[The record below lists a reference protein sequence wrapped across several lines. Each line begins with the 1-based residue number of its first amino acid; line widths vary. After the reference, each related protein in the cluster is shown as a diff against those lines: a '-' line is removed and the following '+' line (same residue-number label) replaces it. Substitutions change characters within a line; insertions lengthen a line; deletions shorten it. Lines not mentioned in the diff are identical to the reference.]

1 LWSLVHL
8 RLDLAVQAIDGMLKL
23 RIEREQSLS
32 LRGGMSSQGQ
42 SPKLVLASTSSPV
55 CPPNA
60 LTGESQRQY
69 FPGKFNK
76 NKGASST
83 PKCASVYANLWQRT
97 TRTFPRTTVHRLTD
111 RHDEAFYAVGKA

>member
-42 SPKLVLASTSSPV
+42 SPKLVLASWGPQGT
-55 CPPNA
+55 A
-60 LTGESQRQY
+60 AT
-69 FPGKFNK
+69 
-76 NKGASST
+76 
-83 PKCASVYANLWQRT
+83 
-97 TRTFPRTTVHRLTD
+97 
-111 RHDEAFYAVGKA
+111 